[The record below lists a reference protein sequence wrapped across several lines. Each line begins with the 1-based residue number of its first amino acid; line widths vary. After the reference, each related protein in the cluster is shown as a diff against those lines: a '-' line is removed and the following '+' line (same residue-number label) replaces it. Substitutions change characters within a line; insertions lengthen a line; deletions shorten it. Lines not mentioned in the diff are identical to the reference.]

1 MKKMMIRTLVTVTLV
16 VSSVSILAVAQ
27 NRPLVRAK
35 IPFGFTVANKQLP
48 AGNYTISRTANSNQI
63 VLIRSEKGGDAVY
76 SLSNSRQA
84 SSVSGETKLVFRRY
98 GDQYFLSQMWTK
110 GDISGTTFPVSRAE
124 RKMLKSGGNLA
135 KADTNA
141 EEIVVVVD

>member
-1 MKKMMIRTLVTVTLV
+1 MKNMMIRTLVTVSLV
-16 VSSVSILAVAQ
+16 VASASILAVAQ
-27 NRPLVRAK
+27 SRPIVRAK

-48 AGNYTISRTANSNQI
+48 AGNYTIAKTANSNQI
-63 VLIRSEKGGDAVY
+63 VLIRSEKGHEAVY

-84 SSVSGETKLVFRRY
+84 SSTPSETKLVFRRY
-98 GDQYFLSQMWTK
+98 GDQYFLAQMWTK
-110 GDISGTTFPVSRAE
+110 GDVGGTTFPVSRAE
-124 RKMLKSGGNLA
+124 RKMLKGGGNLA